1 MNLDDYIK
9 IIGLIVPI
17 MAFIGTIFNSEKN
30 KTDKLKENYFEKL
43 LAVYV
48 NEYKSHRNLNAVK
61 FINKRC
67 TMNDYYIPSYIFY
80 LEDKNEKELLH
91 KVLIVDYRNN
101 FPRKRNSISNAI
113 NSIDGILRI
122 ALFYIYEFMRALYI
136 IAIPFTI
143 IFLISTI
150 IFNING
156 GSGSIDIGPIT
167 IPDIVFY
174 IFMLIIIIIILKVSK
189 CTQGKITNKIYDDYT
204 MKEVEIQQILK
215 KREKEYKNSK
225 GYYIF

>member
-1 MNLDDYIK
+1 
-9 IIGLIVPI
+9 
-17 MAFIGTIFNSEKN
+17 
-30 KTDKLKENYFEKL
+30 
-43 LAVYV
+43 
-48 NEYKSHRNLNAVK
+48 
-61 FINKRC
+61 
-67 TMNDYYIPSYIFY
+67 MNDYYIPSYIFY